1 MIGAG
6 KGGRVGA
13 RQGGGMG
20 EWIKQFHVGGGSLME
35 LFFYVGSLSSPCRG
49 HFFRMLWGVF

>member
-13 RQGGGMG
+13 RPGGGGGGGMG
-20 EWIKQFHVGGGSLME
+20 ELIKQFHVGGGSPTICNTRVSVAYYS
-35 LFFYVGSLSSPCRG
+35 FYDNI
-49 HFFRMLWGVF
+49 